1 MSSLMA
7 LSIDAMLPALPQIG
21 QDLGVANPN
30 DNQLIISFLFLGM
43 ALGLMIYGP
52 LADSFGR
59 KRPLY
64 AGLTLYILGCLISI
78 YAKDFNQML
87 FGRVIQGMGL
97 AAPRVISLA
106 IIRDLFHG
114 EAMARVMSFVMV
126 VFILVPA
133 IGPAVGMGI
142 LAFFPWQAIYT
153 LFWVLGLVVMIWFG
167 IRQPETLDLDKRT
180 PFSMASIG
188 RSFIEIVSCKEAM
201 GPTVTIG
208 IIFGAFLGYLS
219 TSQQIFQVLYGT
231 GNKFALYFG
240 ILALA
245 FGGASMVNARL
256 VRVYGMRRLSKW
268 ALWQLTIVSIGFFFL
283 TDSYQ
288 GVPPF
293 WTFFL
298 FLAACFF
305 SIASLFGNLNAMA
318 MEPLG
323 HIAGIGAAVIGT
335 ISTLISAGLGVY
347 IGQLYDNSV
356 LPLVGS
362 FAILGA
368 ASLFIL
374 EQTTK
379 GQEHDLE
386 KL

>member
-1 MSSLMA
+1 MA

-21 QDLGVANPN
+21 KDLGVVNPN

-52 LADSFGR
+52 LSDSFGR

-64 AGLTLYILGCLISI
+64 AGLSLFIIGCLISI

-114 EAMARVMSFVMV
+114 ENMARVMSFVMV

-133 IGPAVGMGI
+133 IGPAVGIGI

-153 LFWVLGLVVMIWFG
+153 LFWVLAAAVMVWFG
-167 IRQPETLDLDKRT
+167 IRQHETLDIDKRT
-180 PFSMASIG
+180 PFSLKNIGSSIL
-188 RSFIEIVSCKEAM
+188 EIVTCKQAM

-208 IIFGAFLGYLS
+208 IIFGAFLGYLGS
-219 TSQQIFQVLYGT
+219 SQQIFQVLYET

-245 FGGASMVNARL
+245 FGGASIINARL
-256 VRVYGMRRLSKW
+256 VRVFGMRRLSIW
-268 ALWQLTIVSIGFFFL
+268 ALWLLTSVSMGFFFL

-305 SIASLFGNLNAMA
+305 AIASLFGNLNAMA

-323 HIAGIGAAVIGT
+323 HIAGIGAAMIGT

-347 IGQLYDNSV
+347 IGQLYNETV

-368 ASLFIL
+368 TSLFIL
-374 EQTTK
+374 AQTTK
-379 GQEHDLE
+379 GQEHDLA
-386 KL
+386 KI